1 METIDVKGLPE
12 PFARAVRAMV
22 ETLRQQLQSE
32 ETPRRKVKFAT
43 RPGRVIGNLTREE
56 IYEDVG

>member
-22 ETLRQQLQSE
+22 ETLRQQLEPE
-32 ETPRRKVKFAT
+32 EKPRRRVKLAA
-43 RPGRVIGNLTREE
+43 RPGRIIGNLTREE